1 MSEIRSKG
9 LEGRESVG
17 REMLTPEL
25 QGRVNSPRGNI
36 TILNV
41 KDAEGQDS
49 GLNMY
54 GISLSDL
61 LKSLNL
67 TDSSPDGKG
76 IISGL
81 RSGKFAGF
89 IKNLSLAGSLALGT
103 AACNTDYNYNR
114 GSYSAQYGTQTSA
127 LTSYDQVLNVD
138 TLKAQPIPWATKA
151 TTTSNFA
158 EIDGV
163 RYLMV
168 VDGATYDVKYVECD
182 QLTKLFDCI
191 VNGTPKKVQGVNDGN
206 EPFVTDSPAMW
217 KDSSGKQRFSIGGT
231 DNFGGGNTYQGDINK
246 NATGDLEASGMMPL
260 NPGFGLG
267 SFFVVDGVP
276 SLLGAQGLMNL
287 NTGTTDKVN
296 QKGILDG
303 GPATFDGES
312 AIGSKTQTL
321 MNGTDQYKLVASKGT
336 TAIQAIEALSTNP
349 TFLTTLNNL
358 GSRLIEPRLMSDG
371 PNGSVLVFSMG
382 EPGKEILWIV
392 PIPAVK
398 PPVDT
403 DVVGGDTAVDS
414 DAGSTGVDTTADG
427 VTDDAGMPAD
437 QDAVIPTD
445 EVASQVDAVI
455 EIDAADIEEI
465 TPDIAAQDVPPEL
478 PTPDVGP
485 DTDTNGSTD
494 AADAQITPDTSKPDT
509 KDTAPDTTEVTPTL
523 TGFEVTVGD
532 CKLEPTPITQGGKDG
547 FSVDINGSG
556 ANNALCKFKG
566 VSNGKPVEITLSND
580 ASGDIQITCITFDGS
595 ELNCE
600 LGLDTTA
607 ELLEDKAGAKIKANG
622 ITLGSAA
629 SHFFTT
635 SRPNGFVDI
644 KNAKGEPIVTVDGP
658 NFTFTVPGDGIV
670 YRIDS
675 KTGGME
681 EKFPDFP
688 NADAGTSI
696 DIQPQHFDA
705 SGSDASVSTPPPGKG
720 GGCEAGP
727 GSVNSSA
734 AMLAAVAG
742 AAILFFRRKREAE
755 RK

>member
-9 LEGRESVG
+9 LEQREAPG
-17 REMLTPEL
+17 QRTLTPEML
-25 QGRVNSPRGNI
+25 GSVDSARGKI
-36 TILNV
+36 TILNC

-61 LKSLNL
+61 LQSLNL
-67 TDSSPDGKG
+67 NASSPDGSG

-81 RSGKFAGF
+81 RSGKFASF

-103 AACNTDYNYNR
+103 AACNTDDNYDR

-138 TLKAQPIPWATKA
+138 TLKAQPIPWATEA
-151 TTTSNFA
+151 TSDSNFA
-158 EIDGV
+158 EIDGI

-168 VDGATYDVKYVECD
+168 VDGATVDVKYVECD

-206 EPFVTDSPAMW
+206 EPFVQSSPAMW
-217 KDSSGKQRFSIGGT
+217 KEANGELGFSVGANN
-231 DNFGGGNTYQGDINK
+231 NFGNDHTYRGKINK
-246 NATGDLEASGMMPL
+246 NAAGDLEVSGLAAMS
-260 NPGFGLG
+260 PGVGYPN
-267 SFFVVDGVP
+267 SFFMVDGVP
-276 SLLGAQGLMNL
+276 RLLGPQGLMNL
-287 NTGTTDKVN
+287 DTGVVDNINSNGDV
-296 QKGILDG
+296 GYA
-303 GPATFDGES
+303 ATFDGE
-312 AIGSKTQTL
+312 AAVGSKKQTL
-321 MNGTDQYKLVASKGT
+321 MNGTNEYKLIASKGA
-336 TAIQAIEALSTNP
+336 TAIQAVEALSTNP

-358 GSRLIEPRLMSDG
+358 GSRLINPRLMSDG

-382 EPGKEILWIV
+382 SAGKEILWIV
-392 PIPAVK
+392 PIPAAK
-398 PPVDT
+398 SPVDT
-403 DVVGGDTAVDS
+403 DVVDSDTTIDSDTVDS
-414 DAGSTGVDTTADG
+414 TNDGSTDD
-427 VTDDAGMPAD
+427 VTVTPD
-437 QDAVIPTD
+437 QDVTIPTD
-445 EVASQVDAVI
+445 DVADAVDAVI

-465 TPDIAAQDVPPEL
+465 TPDITAQDVPPEL

-485 DTDTNGSTD
+485 DSDADGSTD
-494 AADAQITPDTSKPDT
+494 AADTQITPDGQQDT
-509 KDTAPDTTEVTPTL
+509 QDISQPNPDTTEVTPTL

-532 CKLEPTPITQGGKDG
+532 CKLESNPITQGGKDG
-547 FSVDINGSG
+547 FNVDIHGSG

-566 VSNGKPVEITLSND
+566 ISNGKPVEITLSND
-580 ASGDIQITCITFDGS
+580 TSGDIQITCITFDGS

-600 LGLDTTA
+600 VGLDTTA

-629 SHFFTT
+629 SNFFTT
-635 SRPNGFVDI
+635 PRANGFVDI
-644 KNAKGEPIVTVDGP
+644 KNALGEPVVTVDGP

-681 EKFPDFP
+681 EKFPEFP
-688 NADAGTSI
+688 NKDAGTSI
-696 DIQPQHFDA
+696 DVQPQHFDA
-705 SGSDASVSTPPPGKG
+705 SGSDASISTPPPGKG
-720 GGCEAGP
+720 GGCIAAP
-727 GSVNSSA
+727 GSIDSTA

-755 RK
+755 VK